1 MKMAKHVIIGLF
13 FLSMILLLS
22 NFSIAGTTEI
32 KDTIIDYISY
42 REIVVDDPGVVYQM
56 KITNIGER
64 ERIYEIVPD
73 TEVIREIGSYRVD
86 PSDKITIQPGE
97 QKTVYLYLAVEKKAS
112 SRTVMPVEIRTG
124 LEETTID
131 LVARTIGP
139 LDEKQEKDGDEDVI
153 VTVFK
158 VILII
163 LLVVIIIIALIFT
176 FKRVKEERKEK
187 TEEEPDF
194 DEDIETYY

>member
-42 REIVVDDPGVVYQM
+42 REIIVDDPGVVYQM

-176 FKRVKEERKEK
+176 FNRVKEERKEK

>member
-1 MKMAKHVIIGLF
+1 
-13 FLSMILLLS
+13 MILLLS